1 MVRECDPSGATRTGG
16 SVLARERSFGQT
28 GELMIDSNEVFVD
41 GGCAMEHGRSIRVA
55 PLCLW
60 LLLLASFSAHAAT
73 IEPVPTGVAAFVGM
87 ATDGP
92 MDTPVLVSDFTEFK
106 EIFGDSGQGLSNP
119 YLPPSAASF
128 FLNGGEQLWVVRVA
142 DDQNDTVIG
151 IDGGSPGSRSG
162 LQTLRDVDEVSVVAA
177 PGMTTAAVQSAM
189 IALCEELGDRMAV
202 LDSQSMDD
210 VNAVLAQRAALDS
223 PLGDGAIYFP
233 WVKAAPSGETMV
245 LPPSGFVAGAFART
259 APPDAPVGTIVSA
272 SDVSYR
278 LTAQQS
284 DVLTQ
289 AGVNA
294 IRYFSGPD
302 VRIWGART
310 LSSDPEWKYV
320 AIRRV
325 GLFLLESIYEGT
337 EWSIFEDNDETLWN
351 ELRAVTEDFLLGL
364 FQQGWFQGSSPS
376 DAYFVRCDRTTMT
389 QQDIDEGRTILIF
402 GIAPTRPAEFLIL
415 QIVHERAN
423 SSSVPPH
430 VAQVTDGIVAF
441 PNPFQGRVTLRLV
454 GGASASD
461 PSSTVSLAGN
471 AGAFRVLDV
480 NGRQVRRLSTNGS
493 VAGFGSGFEARSAA
507 GSAAGFV
514 TGSAVGSGVVS
525 GVEWDGRDDFGRS
538 LPSGTYY
545 IRFDGPHASYETKLL
560 KLR

>member
-1 MVRECDPSGATRTGG
+1 MHDLTESAFASPASASSGFDVCT
-16 SVLARERSFGQT
+16 
-28 GELMIDSNEVFVD
+28 D
-41 GGCAMEHGRSIRVA
+41 GGTVSRSAGRSIVA
-55 PLCLW
+55 TGLSLLA
-60 LLLLASFSAHAAT
+60 LLLVAVSARAAT

-92 MDTPVLVSDFTEFK
+92 LDTPVLVSNFTEFK
-106 EIFGDSGQGLSNP
+106 GIFGDSGQGLSNP

-128 FLNGGEQLWVVRVA
+128 FLNGGERLWVVRVT
-142 DDQNDTVIG
+142 DDQDATVIG
-151 IDGGSPGSRSG
+151 IDGGSPGARTG
-162 LQTLRDVDEVSVVAA
+162 LQTIRDVDEVSVVAV
-177 PGMTTAAVQSAM
+177 PGSTTSAVQSAM
-189 IALCEELGDRMAV
+189 IALCEELGDRMAI
-202 LDSQSMDD
+202 LDSASTDD
-210 VNAVLAQRAALDS
+210 MNAVLSQRAALDS
-223 PLGDGAIYFP
+223 PLGDAAIYFP
-233 WVKAAPSGETMV
+233 WVKAAPTGESLV

-278 LTAQQS
+278 LTAQQT

-337 EWSIFEDNDETLWN
+337 EWAVFEDNDETLWN

-376 DAYFVRCDRTTMT
+376 DAFFVRCDRTSMT

-402 GIAPTRPAEFLIL
+402 GIATTRPAEFLIL

-423 SSSVPPH
+423 TSSLPADLSRR
-430 VAQVTDGIVAF
+430 AGRIVAT
-441 PNPFQGRVTLRLV
+441 PNPSRGEVTLRLV
-454 GGASASD
+454 GSLSAVD
-461 PSSTVSLAGN
+461 PTLPVSSSADSGFL
-471 AGAFRVLDV
+471 RILDAT
-480 NGRQVRRLSTNGS
+480 GREVRRWSTNGS
-493 VAGFGSGFEARSAA
+493 GPPSGIA
-507 GSAAGFV
+507 
-514 TGSAVGSGVVS
+514 
-525 GVEWDGRDDFGRS
+525 WNGRDDFGRS

-545 IRFDGPHASYETKLL
+545 VRFDGPHVSYGTKLL
-560 KLR
+560 RVR